1 MSKDLFG
8 RRTLSDAQ
16 FEVIKR
22 LAAQAPIHVFHPVEK
37 EMIACQKDC
46 AFAYQMA
53 RELYVAG
60 KYTKDWQRYARMR
73 SEDLRMLRMRL
84 DIHIGMDKKHE

>member
-1 MSKDLFG
+1 MSKDL
-8 RRTLSDAQ
+8 RDISISPARLEAIKLLSA
-16 FEVIKR
+16 K
-22 LAAQAPIHVFHPVEK
+22 APIHVFHPVEN

-53 RELYVAG
+53 RALYAAG
-60 KYTKDWQRYARMR
+60 KYAKDWQRYARKR

-84 DIHIGMDKKHE
+84 DIHVGMDKKYE

>member
-1 MSKDLFG
+1 MSKDLFV
-8 RRTLSDAQ
+8 RRPLTEAQ
-16 FEVIKR
+16 IEQIKR
-22 LAAQAPIHVFHPVEK
+22 LAAKAPIHVFHPVEK

-53 RELYVAG
+53 RDLYTAG
-60 KYTKDWQRYARMR
+60 KYTKDWQRYARRR

-84 DIHIGMDKKHE
+84 DIHLELDKKHE